1 MASIVICSLTHG
13 VVKNCTREVIILLI
27 SFYVAINFIF
37 LFIFYAELITLKY
50 FFDFYSLCYLRD
62 VGMSLSTVSIL
73 SILVVAALPYLAA
86 LIKFDFEL
94 LKNRNRSIGAYL
106 LQFILCVTIVLA
118 LLRLNFIPYES
129 IEVYTAAVVA
139 KSILSLLIISFF
151 ASYIEVLTDK

>member
-1 MASIVICSLTHG
+1 
-13 VVKNCTREVIILLI
+13 
-27 SFYVAINFIF
+27 
-37 LFIFYAELITLKY
+37 
-50 FFDFYSLCYLRD
+50 
-62 VGMSLSTVSIL
+62 MSLSTVSIL